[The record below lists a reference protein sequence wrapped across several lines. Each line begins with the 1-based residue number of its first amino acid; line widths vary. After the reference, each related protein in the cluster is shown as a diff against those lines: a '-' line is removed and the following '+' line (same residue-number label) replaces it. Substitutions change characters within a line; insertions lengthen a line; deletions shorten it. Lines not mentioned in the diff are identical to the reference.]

1 MPSGMKNKSTMH
13 RSDEEEV
20 DGWRNISNR
29 QITKSWGGMINFM
42 HSYGLKEYNPEDFDE
57 AHAIIDAMKQ
67 ADWDRM
73 SPGEKDAARAHR
85 AKYKY

>member
-1 MPSGMKNKSTMH
+1 
-13 RSDEEEV
+13 
-20 DGWRNISNR
+20 
-29 QITKSWGGMINFM
+29 M